1 MRRRRLI
8 WLVSFLLAGG
18 VWLITNIPDSVVAPT
33 PQITAT
39 HGVSASGDVATNVLD
54 TLAVKGR
61 APKTNYAR
69 TQFGSGWATTEG
81 CNTRDRILQRDL
93 VDAIIGKDCK
103 VESGVLH
110 DPYTG
115 KTINFQRGMDTS
127 SAVQIDHVVAL
138 GDAWQTGAQGLT
150 PDVRKALAN
159 DPLELLAVDGPA
171 NQQKSDSDA
180 ASWLPSNKSF
190 RCQYVARQI
199 AVKAKYQLWVT
210 AAEKQAMQQVLGSCP
225 SQAVPS
231 GA

>member
-1 MRRRRLI
+1 MRRRRLV
-8 WLVSFLLAGG
+8 WVTSFLIAGA
-18 VWLITNIPDSVVAPT
+18 VWLLLNFPSAMPAVSP
-33 PQITAT
+33 PAT
-39 HGVSASGDVATNVLD
+39 ISHDASSNGAKAVDVLA

-69 TQFGSGWATTEG
+69 TQYGNGWDTTGG

-93 VDAIIGKDCK
+93 TDTVISNNCQVA
-103 VESGVLH
+103 SGVLQ

-115 KTINFQRGMDTS
+115 KTIHFQRGIDTS

-138 GDAWQTGAQGLT
+138 GDTWQTGAQGLT
-150 PDVRKALAN
+150 PDVRRALAN

-180 ASWLPSNKSF
+180 ASWLPSNKAF

-210 AAEKQAMQQVLGSCP
+210 AAEKQAMQQVLGGCP
-225 SQAVPS
+225 EQTLPS
-231 GA
+231 GT